1 MVTDVAVSPAW
12 RRRGVGR
19 ELLRR
24 LLRATSPPRL
34 AAPGGPLSRDWPD
47 SVAAFPP
54 PAVRPFFAC
63 VHAAAAVPASSA
75 LATLVLTLLLC
86 VVFRRCS
93 FRRDPRYLWMR
104 LGDGT
109 PAEQSQSQYPDAD
122 DEGEALVEP
131 SDDVAAAMNAL
142 WTPLPGA
149 RRNSGM
155 PD

>member
-1 MVTDVAVSPAW
+1 MVTDVAVAPAW

-63 VHAAAAVPASSA
+63 VHAAAAMPA
-75 LATLVLTLLLC
+75 LAALARLILTLLPC
-86 VVFRRCS
+86 IVFRRCS

-109 PAEQSQSQYPDAD
+109 PAEQTQAQQAD
-122 DEGEALVEP
+122 GEDEGEEALIEP
-131 SDDVAAAMNAL
+131 SDDVAAAMTAL

-149 RRNSGM
+149 RRR
-155 PD
+155 DA